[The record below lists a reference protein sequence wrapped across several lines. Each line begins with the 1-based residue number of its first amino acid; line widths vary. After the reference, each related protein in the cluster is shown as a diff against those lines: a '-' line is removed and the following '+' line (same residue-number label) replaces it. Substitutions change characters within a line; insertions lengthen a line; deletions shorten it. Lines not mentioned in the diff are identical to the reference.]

1 MNSPSSIPSQ
11 KSRFKLHLC
20 LQKKTS
26 SAFLSTKY
34 GGQVSVPT
42 LGSIIPFIESTA
54 NGKYNELAS
63 VDLKLF
69 ASTFLLIF
77 LAELG
82 DKTQLAVVALSAKEK
97 SPLTLFVSAMFGFA
111 LATVIAIAIGTVGA
125 RFISTNVI
133 EKIAAVAF
141 IVIGVLIFANKI

>member
-1 MNSPSSIPSQ
+1 M
-11 KSRFKLHLC
+11 
-20 LQKKTS
+20 
-26 SAFLSTKY
+26 
-34 GGQVSVPT
+34 
-42 LGSIIPFIESTA
+42 
-54 NGKYNELAS
+54 AS

-97 SPLTLFVSAMFGFA
+97 SKLTIFVSVIFGFA
-111 LATVIAIAIGTVGA
+111 LATVIAMIIGTIGA
-125 RFISTNVI
+125 KFISTNVI
-133 EKIAAVAF
+133 EKIAAVFF

>member
-1 MNSPSSIPSQ
+1 M
-11 KSRFKLHLC
+11 
-20 LQKKTS
+20 
-26 SAFLSTKY
+26 
-34 GGQVSVPT
+34 
-42 LGSIIPFIESTA
+42 
-54 NGKYNELAS
+54 AS

-97 SPLTLFVSAMFGFA
+97 SPLTLFVSAIFGFA
-111 LATVIAIAIGTVGA
+111 LATVIAIVIGTIGA
-125 RFISTNVI
+125 KFISTNVI

-141 IVIGVLIFANKI
+141 IIVGILIFFNKI

>member
-1 MNSPSSIPSQ
+1 M
-11 KSRFKLHLC
+11 
-20 LQKKTS
+20 
-26 SAFLSTKY
+26 
-34 GGQVSVPT
+34 
-42 LGSIIPFIESTA
+42 
-54 NGKYNELAS
+54 AS

-97 SPLTLFVSAMFGFA
+97 STLTIFVSAMFGFA